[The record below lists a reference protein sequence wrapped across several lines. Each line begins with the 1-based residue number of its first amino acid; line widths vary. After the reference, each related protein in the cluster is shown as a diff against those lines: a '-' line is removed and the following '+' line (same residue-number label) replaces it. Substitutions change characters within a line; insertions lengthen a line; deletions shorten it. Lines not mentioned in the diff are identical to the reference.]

1 MTYEQ
6 QPRTTD
12 SAPGELD
19 EFLARAVDRQIA
31 EQRALRETLT
41 ALTQAVN
48 ALGAQ
53 GASLDPDDLSDRVR
67 AATRAAIEPIV
78 AEMRTLGD
86 NVVTTVQRSAPTSTD
101 PVAPSDDIE
110 QLNASVG
117 GVAADIEGI
126 ARALIDLN
134 AGLRDWAAGVDAT
147 IASVREGVEEIRA
160 VALADQERMGGR
172 EPTGLTTG
180 PHDAL
185 VLDVPDADL
194 IEGSPLLPPRTAA
207 DERDEIAKRIK
218 DSVELSLYL
227 ADQIEEF
234 DRVLKSM
241 GDLPQRLEGVV
252 AQGMRRTLAA
262 RAKLD
267 SEATIV
273 LDDAL
278 ASLDEYV
285 DKMSESV
292 GRFGNSE
299 ETLRKLG
306 LGQVELASRLDSLYE
321 AVHELAQGSRTRA
334 ASLTKAKPKRKPPA
348 PKPARTAKATKE
360 RAKRATRAEKATKER
375 SKRATRRTKSA
386 QPPDAA
392 PTD

>member
-1 MTYEQ
+1 MTHEQ
-6 QPRTTD
+6 QPRNAESD
-12 SAPGELD
+12 PRPGELD

-31 EQRALRETLT
+31 EQRALRETLA

-53 GASLDPDDLSDRVR
+53 GGGFDPDDLSDRVR
-67 AATRAAIEPIV
+67 AATRAAVDPIV
-78 AEMRTLGD
+78 SEVRTLSD
-86 NVVTTVQRSAPTSTD
+86 NVLTTVQRSTSTTSGASGAGSED
-101 PVAPSDDIE
+101 VE
-110 QLNASVG
+110 QLAASVG

-126 ARALIDLN
+126 AQALIDLN
-134 AGLRDWAAGVDAT
+134 AGLREWAAGVDAT
-147 IASVREGVEEIRA
+147 IEGVRDGVEEIRDI
-160 VALADQERMGGR
+160 ALASQ
-172 EPTGLTTG
+172 EPTGSQ
-180 PHDAL
+180 DAL

-194 IEGSPLLPPRTAA
+194 VEGSPLLPAPSLGAE
-207 DERDEIAKRIK
+207 EREEIDKRIK
-218 DSVELSLYL
+218 ESVELSLYL

-252 AQGMRRTLAA
+252 ASGMRRTLAA

-267 SEATIV
+267 NEATIV

-285 DKMSESV
+285 DRMSDTI

-306 LGQVELASRLDSLYE
+306 LGQVELASRLDSLFE
-321 AVHELAQGSRTRA
+321 AVHELAQGQKTRA
-334 ASLTKAKPKRKPPA
+334 ASLTKPRAKRKPAKPA
-348 PKPARTAKATKE
+348 PKPARTTK
-360 RAKRATRAEKATKER
+360 AKRAAKATKER
-375 SKRATRRTKSA
+375 SKRAARRTKSSKS
-386 QPPDAA
+386 PDAA
-392 PTD
+392 STD